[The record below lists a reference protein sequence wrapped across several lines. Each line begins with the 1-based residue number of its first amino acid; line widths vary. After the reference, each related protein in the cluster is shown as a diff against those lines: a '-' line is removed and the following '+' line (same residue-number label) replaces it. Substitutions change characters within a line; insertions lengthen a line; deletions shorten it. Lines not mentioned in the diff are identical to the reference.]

1 VKALSIWI
9 QEIQAHVKEYT
20 TERDNFSK
28 ELDAVLVELSESGL
42 SAFAKPTGLTPL
54 EWEVSVSVPGIGR
67 VTFEVFYE
75 EALILSEE
83 KDKFGDFISKL
94 PNDLND
100 VTKKLIT
107 KKFKETL
114 FYKN

>member
-1 VKALSIWI
+1 MSNWI
-9 QEIQAHVKEYT
+9 QDIQAHVKEYT

-28 ELDAVLVELSESGL
+28 ELDAVLEELSESGTGL
-42 SAFAKPTGLTPL
+42 SAFAKLTGLTPL

-67 VTFEVFYE
+67 VTFEVSYDE
-75 EALILSEE
+75 ILILSEE

-100 VTKKLIT
+100 ATKKLIT
-107 KKFKETL
+107 KKMKETL
-114 FYKN
+114 YYKS